1 MKLKGQVALV
11 TGAARGIGLA
21 HAMRLARLG
30 ADVVVNDINLE
41 SFKEFDESIG
51 ADSVTDLL
59 EAYGVRALGIE
70 ANICAEQDAKA
81 MVDEAVAA
89 FGQLDILVNNA
100 GGIAGKATE
109 SFAATVSDEDIRN
122 TIDRNL
128 MGTIY
133 CGQAAAVHMKAKNYG
148 RIVNTS
154 SQAGMRA
161 QHNGNY
167 GSYGVAK
174 AGVISWTQY
183 LAQELGRYNITVNA
197 LAPAYV
203 GTERLMQQSFNRI
216 DDVRKELKV
225 PLGRLAEPDDI
236 AKVMEF
242 FVTDLGDYV
251 TGQTISVCGGAINF

>member
-1 MKLKGQVALV
+1 MDKVFGVPGGQTLPLHEGISKFQ
-11 TGAARGIGLA
+11 GAIEHVLMRDERSAGYAADAYAR
-21 HAMRLARLG
+21 M
-30 ADVVVNDINLE
+30 
-41 SFKEFDESIG
+41 
-51 ADSVTDLL
+51 T
-59 EAYGVRALGIE
+59 
-70 ANICAEQDAKA
+70 
-81 MVDEAVAA
+81 
-89 FGQLDILVNNA
+89 
-100 GGIAGKATE
+100 GKATE
-109 SFAATVSDEDIRN
+109 SYAATVSDEDIRN

-133 CGQAAAVHMKAKNYG
+133 CGQAAAVHMKPKNYG

-183 LAQELGRYNITVNA
+183 LAQELGRYNITVNPRS
-197 LAPAYV
+197 PAYV
-203 GTERLMQQSFNRI
+203 GTERLMQQSFNGI
-216 DDVRKELKV
+216 DDVRKQLKV

-236 AKVMEF
+236 AKVREF

-251 TGQTISVCGGAINF
+251 TGETISVCGGAINF